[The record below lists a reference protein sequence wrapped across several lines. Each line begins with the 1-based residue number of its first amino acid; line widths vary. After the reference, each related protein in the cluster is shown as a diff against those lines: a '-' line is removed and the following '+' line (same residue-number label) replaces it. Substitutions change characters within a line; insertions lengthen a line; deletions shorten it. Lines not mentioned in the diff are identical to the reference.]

1 MKVRFV
7 KNYPS
12 NNTLM
17 NFRTLGEW
25 RIQLIIK
32 MKFIS
37 LKYGGKSQ
45 HMHFKC
51 DNRES
56 RLVLTEMQLSRS
68 FLIRFCISIKQV
80 WKNP

>member
-7 KNYPS
+7 KNYQS